1 MNGVGIW
8 NEVVKWVADADS
20 NSTDTDRPLGSARF
34 CTGAGLFFCSC
45 FFVCCTCVIL
55 KNIYH

>member
-20 NSTDTDRPLGSARF
+20 NSTDTDRPLGPARF
-34 CTGAGLFFCSC
+34 CTGAGLFFCS
-45 FFVCCTCVIL
+45 FFLYAVHV
-55 KNIYH
+55 

>member
-20 NSTDTDRPLGSARF
+20 NSTDTDRPLGPARF
-34 CTGAGLFFCSC
+34 CTGAGLFFAVVFCMLYMC
-45 FFVCCTCVIL
+45 NI